1 MSPEAYLEMAATEQH
16 HWWFTGRRAILDAV
30 LAGMGLPAAAR
41 ILEIGSGT
49 GGNLDLLAGHGT
61 VSAVEMDPTARSIA
75 LDKTGHRFDIR
86 QGRCPDNV
94 PFPPAS
100 FDLVCMFDVLE
111 HIDEDVAT
119 LAVAKALLASGG
131 RILLTVPANRWMWG
145 PHDVFLH
152 HKRRYSSAE
161 LRRKAGAAGLRMERL
176 THFNTLLF
184 PLAAVMRIKDRLA
197 GTQAAS
203 GTAIPAAPINQV
215 LRHVFSSERH
225 LLRWMP
231 LPFGVSLLA
240 ILSAA

>member
-1 MSPEAYLEMAATEQH
+1 MSPEAYLEMADTEQR

-30 LAGMGLPAAAR
+30 LAGMALPAAAR

-49 GGNLDLLAGHGT
+49 GGNLALLAGHGA
-61 VSAVEMDPTARSIA
+61 VSALEMDPGARLISLA
-75 LDKTGHRFDIR
+75 RTGHRFDIR
-86 QGRCPDNV
+86 QGRCPDDV

-119 LAVAKALLASGG
+119 LALAKTLLAGGG
-131 RILLTVPANRWMWG
+131 RMLLTVPANRWMWG

-152 HKRRYSSAE
+152 HQRRYSAAE
-161 LRRKAGAAGLRMERL
+161 LRRKVGAAGLRLERL

-184 PLAAVMRIKDRLA
+184 PLAAAARITDRLS
-197 GTQAAS
+197 GKQAAS
-203 GTAIPAAPINQV
+203 GTAIPAAPVNRLLHQA
-215 LRHVFSSERH
+215 FSSERH
-225 LLRWMP
+225 LLRFMG

-240 ILSAA
+240 IVSAT

>member
-1 MSPEAYLEMAATEQH
+1 MSPDAYLEMAATEER
-16 HWWFTGRRAILDAV
+16 HWWFSGRRAILDTM
-30 LAGMGLPAAAR
+30 LAGMALPAASR

-61 VSAVEMDPTARSIA
+61 VSALEMDPAARAISLA
-75 LDKTGHRFDIR
+75 KTGHRYDIR
-86 QGRCPDNV
+86 HGRCPDQV

-100 FDLVCMFDVLE
+100 FDLICMFDVLE
-111 HIDEDVAT
+111 HIVEDVAT
-119 LAVAKALLASGG
+119 LALASTLLAGGG

-152 HKRRYSSAE
+152 HQRRYRAAE
-161 LRRKAGAAGLRMERL
+161 LRCKAGAAGLRLDRL

-184 PLAAVMRIKDRLA
+184 PLAAAMRIKDRLA

-203 GTAIPAAPINQV
+203 GTAIPAAPINHA

-225 LLRWMP
+225 LLRWMR

-240 ILSAA
+240 VLSAA